1 MQEKELMLIGR
12 FRENSRTSLT
22 KLSRLTKIP
31 VSTLF
36 DKIKEYE
43 KTRLITKHTALID
56 FKKLGYSIR
65 TQILITA
72 KKEKKEAL
80 QKFLVMHHK
89 VNTLFRIN
97 NGYDYLIEAIFKDL
111 EELDEFT
118 GKLEEHEPTEKKEF
132 FVMEDIKREE
142 FLAHKEN
149 IGIQK

>member
-142 FLAHKEN
+142 FLSHKEN
-149 IGIQK
+149 LGVQR